1 MSLPMNVL
9 ILAHEFPPVIVGG
22 VGTYLGQLANGLAS
36 EDMRLSF
43 AIGGCGPHDSIV
55 EANRQVH
62 FIHPTVD
69 PLVLGSE
76 RFGLFSDG
84 AADEVARRCEA
95 ELGIP
100 DVIHCNNWFTYRCGQ
115 RLRERWGRPIVSTVH
130 SLEHLFT
137 PRWGVDTAA
146 FIADLEREL
155 CRSSDLVIAVSRSVA
170 EEVRSLRADA
180 NVVVIHNGAAPWP
193 AVDPE
198 ATAAVAA
205 LCPEETTADGSPT
218 KLVVFA
224 GRLVPQK
231 GLRFLLHAFRQM
243 SATRDDLRLVVAGGG
258 VEDHTLALREFAE
271 SDPLLAS
278 TTRFV
283 GKLDRP
289 QLLALYARS
298 AVAVVPSLYEPFG
311 YAATEAMAAGVP
323 LVASRIGG
331 LAEIVEH
338 DHSGVLV
345 GVNIDAD
352 GYARID
358 PDELA
363 TAIVDLVDDRAKA
376 QRLREAGLARAA
388 DFTGTRM
395 AELTL
400 QAYRSVHGLRA

>member
-1 MSLPMNVL
+1 MPMNVL

-36 EDMRLSF
+36 EDMRLTF
-43 AIGGCGPHDSIV
+43 AIGGCGPRESIV

-62 FIHPTVD
+62 FIHPEVD

-95 ELGIP
+95 EQGIP

-137 PRWGVDTAA
+137 PRWGVDTLG
-146 FIADLEREL
+146 FIADLERDL

-193 AVDPE
+193 ALDPE
-198 ATAAVAA
+198 AAAAVAA
-205 LCPEETTADGSPT
+205 LCPEEVNADGSPKT
-218 KLVVFA
+218 LVVFA

-231 GLRFLLHAFRQM
+231 GLRFLLHAFRRIC
-243 SATRDDLRLVVAGGG
+243 ATRDDLRLVVAGDGM
-258 VEDHTLALREFAE
+258 EDHTSALMEFAE
-271 SDPLLAS
+271 SDPVLAS

-283 GKLDRP
+283 GKLHRQ

-338 DHSGVLV
+338 DHSGTLV
-345 GVNIDAD
+345 DVNIDAD

-376 QRLREAGLARAA
+376 QRFREAGLARAA

-400 QAYRSVHGLRA
+400 QAYLGVRGMRA